1 MWLFVLIYLCATY
14 LACLVNDETSLMKQ
28 EKFGGARRDRTVDLL
43 HAMQA
48 LSQLS
53 YSPNAHIINRVNGAH
68 NMKPLKQCQRLIP
81 FLALS
86 AEKAAKSACQQH
98 NKWNLAHN

>member
-1 MWLFVLIYLCATY
+1 
-14 LACLVNDETSLMKQ
+14 
-28 EKFGGARRDRTVDLL
+28 
-43 HAMQA
+43 MQA

-68 NMKPLKQCQRLIP
+68 DMKPLKKCQRLIQ

-86 AEKAAKSACQQH
+86 AEKAAKSVSKQQ
-98 NKWNLAHN
+98 NKEIICGCSSIKKGGLLEPP